1 MLNSFH
7 FRAPHVARRGSRRY
21 DLGRLSIRV
30 GGNMVPRR
38 GVWWWRRARLS
49 VALLLVSAGPTF
61 GESLPPPT
69 GAVVLTVTGRISHT
83 TSGNRA
89 EFDRA
94 ALESL
99 GLHQARTSTAWT
111 DGVSTF
117 EGPLLCDLLGRVG
130 ATGTTLHAQ
139 ALNDYAVEIPVD
151 DCRKY
156 PVILALRRDGHD
168 LQRRDKGPIWI
179 VYPRD
184 DFPELRSEQINTR
197 WIWQLDRLEVR

>member
-1 MLNSFH
+1 
-7 FRAPHVARRGSRRY
+7 
-21 DLGRLSIRV
+21 
-30 GGNMVPRR
+30 MVPRR
-38 GVWWWRRARLS
+38 VAWWWRRAVLGL
-49 VALLLVSAGPTF
+49 ALLLLGVGRVT

-111 DGVSTF
+111 DGVSIF

-130 ATGTTLHAQ
+130 ATGTMLLAQ
-139 ALNDYAVEIPVD
+139 ALNDYTVEIPVD

-156 PVILALRRDGHD
+156 PVILALRRDGND

-184 DFPELRSEQINTR
+184 AYPELRSEQVNTR
-197 WIWQLDRLEVR
+197 WIWQLNRLEVR